1 MLGTLLLL
9 FCGNQTPALEVH
21 VAPNGSDSAAGT
33 AAAPFATPERA
44 IQALFENH
52 SKGEPEGLH
61 ALVRRP
67 RPASIVLHSGTYELS
82 EALQFSLSSGSTP
95 DQPVVW
101 EAAPG
106 EHPILSGG
114 RRLSGWKVDAQ
125 GRWHLTLPEVAK
137 YLWWFGEL
145 YVDGQRRPRPRF
157 PKSGYLA
164 IESGFPADPSKHGFD
179 RLRWAKD
186 GPRASWHDLGA
197 IDLLAAHQW
206 TFSRLRLASVDE
218 ATRTLTLADQ
228 TSTTADWSSFAPG
241 HRIFFE
247 NVREEL
253 DEPGEWYLDRES
265 GELTYIPK
273 SGEKP
278 ESTLVVAP
286 RLETLLELDTTGG
299 IVFRGIEFAYTSGL
313 LPGTGHSEP
322 QADIHVPAAIVL
334 KAAHEVKFED
344 CAVLHTG
351 GWAVNIGS
359 GCSECAFERCELA
372 DLGAGGVEIGSTEQ
386 KLVAHDNRVS
396 DCRILHG
403 GRVFPAA
410 VGVWIANAQR
420 TTLEHCEI
428 GDFYYTGVSVGWS
441 WGYGETPEGQHDI
454 GWNLIHD
461 IGQGVLSDMGGV
473 YLLGLQPGTRVHDN
487 VIKDVRSFDY
497 GGWGLYTDEGS
508 SGIVLERN
516 LVVRTKTG
524 GFHQHY
530 GRGNVVRNNVF
541 AAGELQQLQRTRV
554 EEHESFAFTR
564 NLVWWRNGS
573 PLFAGDWRAHV
584 TLDSN
589 LYWNAAGPTRF
600 ADGLDLAGWQAAS
613 KQDAHSR
620 VADPLFLDPAH
631 DDFRLAPG
639 SPALELGFEALE
651 PGKAGPRVP
660 ARALALLP
668 PVPRTFD

>member
-1 MLGTLLLL
+1 MNPLILAL
-9 FCGNQTPALEVH
+9 FVCQAPTTVH
-21 VAPNGSDSAAGT
+21 VAPNGSDQSTGT
-33 AAAPFATPERA
+33 AEAPFATPERA
-44 IQALFENH
+44 MIALSENH

-61 ALVRRP
+61 ERVLRSH
-67 RPASIVLHSGTYELS
+67 PARVVLHGGVYELS
-82 EALQFSLSSGSTP
+82 EALLFSPLSGSTP

-114 RRLSGWKVDAQ
+114 RRLSGWKIDAQ

-137 YLWWFGEL
+137 YLDWFGEL
-145 YVDGQRRPRPRF
+145 WVDGQRRPRPRF

-164 IESGFPADPSKHGFD
+164 IESGFPAEAGKHGFD

-218 ATRTLTLADQ
+218 TTRTLSLADQ

-241 HRIFFE
+241 HRICFE

-253 DEPGEWYLDRES
+253 DEPGEWYLDREN

-273 SGEKP
+273 PGEKP

-286 RLETLLELDTTGG
+286 RLETLLKIEMGSG
-299 IVFRGIEFAYTSGL
+299 VVFRGIEFSYTSGL

-322 QADIHVPAAIVL
+322 QADIHAPAAIRLQSAKGVR
-334 KAAHEVKFED
+334 FED
-344 CAVLHTG
+344 CAMLHTG
-351 GWAVNIGS
+351 GWAVNLGA
-359 GCSECAFERCELA
+359 GCSECTLERCEFA
-372 DLGAGGVEIGSTEQ
+372 DLGAGGVEIGSTDP
-386 KLVAHDNRVS
+386 KLVAQDIRVS

-403 GRVFPAA
+403 GREFPAA

-420 TTLEHCEI
+420 VTVEHCDI

-441 WGYGETPEGQHDI
+441 WGYGATPEREHDL
-454 GWNLIHD
+454 GWNRIHD
-461 IGQGVLSDMGGV
+461 IGQNVLSDMGGV

-487 VIKDVRSFDY
+487 AIADVHSFDY

-516 LVVRTKTG
+516 LVLRTKTG

-530 GRGNVVRNNVF
+530 GRDNVVRNNVF
-541 AAGELQQLQRTRV
+541 AEAELQQLQRTRV
-554 EEHESFAFTR
+554 EEHQSFAFTR
-564 NLVWWRNGS
+564 NIVWWQNAN
-573 PLFAGDWRAHV
+573 PLFAGDWRTHV
-584 TLDSN
+584 ALDSN
-589 LYWNAAGPTRF
+589 LYWNAAGPTKF
-600 ADGLDLAGWQAAS
+600 ADGLDLAGWQSAS

-620 VADPLFLDPAH
+620 VADPLFVDPAH

-639 SPALELGFEALE
+639 SPALELGFVPLE
-651 PGKAGPRVP
+651 PETAGPRLP
-660 ARALALLP
+660 ARFLPALP
-668 PVPRTFD
+668 PVPRTFE